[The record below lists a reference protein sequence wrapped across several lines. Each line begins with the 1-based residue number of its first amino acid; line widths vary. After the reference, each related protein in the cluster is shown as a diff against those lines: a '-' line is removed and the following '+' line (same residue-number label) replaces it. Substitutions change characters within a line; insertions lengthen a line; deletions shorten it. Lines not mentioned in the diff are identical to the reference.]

1 MRKRSRRIL
10 KKFHEDIRDLFSIVI
25 LKNINKLDD
34 WHCPMSVLWAESL
47 SVYIHV
53 VYARPGCTTGHFAQ
67 DLVGYAT
74 ARLDWI
80 RPYID
85 LHASLRKMHQMH
97 QRTSAVS
104 WHYCRAIFSRLLI
117 HYPAKIHCSAILHF
131 VKLSPKRKRPS
142 CTSFPSRKSSET
154 NKNLAFANRSR
165 VSCAHNMSRSSMITP
180 WPWNLG

>member
-53 VYARPGCTTGHFAQ
+53 VYARPGCATGHFAQ

-80 RPYID
+80 RPDHETYMHRYVKCIKCTKGPRP
-85 LHASLRKMHQMH
+85 SLGIIVARF
-97 QRTSAVS
+97 SAVCWYIIRPKSIVLPFCILWS
-104 WHYCRAIFSRLLI
+104 WVRSESDLLAPRS
-117 HYPAKIHCSAILHF
+117 HPER
-131 VKLSPKRKRPS
+131 VRKPTR
-142 CTSFPSRKSSET
+142 T
-154 NKNLAFANRSR
+154 
-165 VSCAHNMSRSSMITP
+165 
-180 WPWNLG
+180 